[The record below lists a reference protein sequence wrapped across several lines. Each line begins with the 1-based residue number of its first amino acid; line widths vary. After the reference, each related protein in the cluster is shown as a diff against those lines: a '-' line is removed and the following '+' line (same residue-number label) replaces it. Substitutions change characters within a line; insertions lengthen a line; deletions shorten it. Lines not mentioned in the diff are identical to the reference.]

1 MNENRISK
9 REIRV
14 IVHCSYILANCTIF
28 INHLTEDRSYKKTI
42 NTITIQIN
50 RKRREMEEKW
60 RENLR
65 ITIKATNSARIST
78 NIIPYLITIPLL
90 CRFCFKEYNGARI
103 CLEGRNQK
111 SPVAC
116 IRSIYGTSR
125 GIASMKRRKYPK
137 RISELHNE
145 IQ

>member
-1 MNENRISK
+1 MKTEYQK
-9 REIRV
+9 RKIRV
-14 IVHCSYILANCTIF
+14 IVHCLYILANCAIF
-28 INHLTEDRSYKKTI
+28 INHLTEDRGCKK
-42 NTITIQIN
+42 N
-50 RKRREMEEKW
+50 RHDKHSNQQKRKQKEEKW
-60 RENLR
+60 RENSR
-65 ITIKATNSARIST
+65 MTIKATNSARINRNT
-78 NIIPYLITIPLL
+78 IPYLITIRLL
-90 CRFCFKEYNGARI
+90 CRFCFNEYNGARI